1 MTAHYLIRQRI
12 TLGVNRY
19 ELWTSDAS
27 WAPVTE
33 LAFAQQ
39 KRMKLK
45 EEVPFFADDS
55 KQAVRF
61 SLKARNVMDVA
72 SVVDVVDVDGSVIGS
87 FSKDFKKSLLIS
99 TWYVDQPGLPR
110 AIGQEVSQLYA
121 IVRRIGFEFVP
132 YDFLFTAEDTGQP
145 VMSIVR
151 KWGVRDAYRIT
162 VEDERYDARLL
173 LAMATGLDFLQNR

>member
-1 MTAHYLIRQRI
+1 MATHYLIRQRI

-27 WAPVTE
+27 WNAGQE

-45 EEVPFFADDS
+45 EEVPFYADDS
-55 KQAVRF
+55 KQEVRF
-61 SLKARNVMDVA
+61 SVKARNVMDLA
-72 SVVDVVDVDGSVIGS
+72 SVVDVLDADHSVIGT

-110 AIGQEVSQLYA
+110 STGQELSQLYA
-121 IVRRIGFEFVP
+121 IIRRIGFEFVP
-132 YDFLFTAEDTGQP
+132 YNFLFVADDTGAP

-151 KWGVRDAYRIT
+151 KWGIRDAYRVT
-162 VEDERYDARLL
+162 VEDDRYDTRLL
-173 LAMATGLDFLQNR
+173 LAVATGLDFLQNR